1 MIATHVE
8 WSAAV
13 PRLDDRLAGDA
24 PTVVPDGAAMVPGWL
39 LNALVFTGG
48 VTSVG
53 IELAASRLIA
63 PYFGDSTFIWA
74 NLIGVTLAF
83 LSVGYW
89 VGGRVADRY
98 PRPALL
104 FAVTTVAAVAA
115 ALIPWLSRP
124 ILSAS
129 LAAFDSIDIGAFYG
143 SLVGVLLLIAVPVTL
158 LGFVSPFAIR
168 LRTLDPRSAGH
179 AAGNTYALSTVGS
192 IVGSFLPV
200 VVLVPWVGTRRTF
213 LILATLLLVPSITGL
228 ALSRIRLVTGAA
240 VAVAIVALSFAWV
253 DAGAG
258 IRPAERGVLLHE
270 EESPY
275 NYIQVVEDDGVRYL
289 VLNDGHAVHS
299 IYDPDALLTGGP
311 WDYFMVGPLLAAHA
325 DTTPE
330 PASALLIGLAGGT
343 AARQLIAAYPA
354 IEVVGV
360 ELDPAVIDVGRDYFA
375 LDQPNIEVVAADGRY
390 YLKTSD
396 RDFDVIGVDAYRQP
410 YIPFHLTT
418 VEFFRETV
426 DHLTT
431 DGVVVVNVGRTET
444 DYRLVDALATT
455 MSAVF
460 PHVVAI
466 DVERY
471 HNTMLIGS
479 MAPLSVG
486 SLAGNAARLDPDS
499 PARTVAEAALTT
511 GMIRTLRPEGEAF
524 TDDLAPVE
532 RVVDQIIVDAARD
545 EGNP

>member
-1 MIATHVE
+1 
-8 WSAAV
+8 
-13 PRLDDRLAGDA
+13 
-24 PTVVPDGAAMVPGWL
+24 MVPGWL

-48 VTSVG
+48 ITSVG

-129 LAAFDSIDIGAFYG
+129 LAAFDSVDIGAFYG

-228 ALSRIRLVTGAA
+228 ALSRIRLATGAA
-240 VAVAIVALSFAWV
+240 VAVVIVALSFAWV

-360 ELDPAVIDVGRDYFA
+360 ELDPAVIDVGREYFA

>member
-1 MIATHVE
+1 MRRSTI
-8 WSAAV
+8 
-13 PRLDDRLAGDA
+13 DRSHAPAPAERSTAHADA
-24 PTVVPDGAAMVPGWL
+24 PPISGWL
-39 LNALVFTGG
+39 LNALVFVGG

-83 LSVGYW
+83 LSLGYW
-89 VGGRVADRY
+89 AGGRLADRY

-104 FAVTTVAAVAA
+104 FLLTTAAAVAA

-129 LAAFDSIDIGAFYG
+129 LDAFDSVAVGAFYG

-158 LGFVSPFAIR
+158 LGVVSPFAIR
-168 LRTLDPRSAGH
+168 LRTLDARAAGH

-192 IVGSFLPV
+192 ILGSFLPV

-213 LILATLLLVPSITGL
+213 LILATLLLVPSLAGLLLTRDRAIT
-228 ALSRIRLVTGAA
+228 AGAVV
-240 VAVAIVALSFAWV
+240 VAVATLAFAWSGT
-253 DAGAG
+253 DAA
-258 IRPAERGVLLHE
+258 IRPAERGELLHE
-270 EESPY
+270 EESRY
-275 NYIQVVEDDGVRYL
+275 NYIQVVEEDGVRYL

-311 WDYFMVGPLLAAHA
+311 WDYFMVGPLLVAHDDA
-325 DTTPE
+325 PE
-330 PASALLIGLAGGT
+330 PESALMIGLAGGT

-360 ELDPAVIDVGRDYFA
+360 ELDPRVIAVGRDYFA

-390 YLKTSD
+390 YLQTTD
-396 RDFDVIGVDAYRQP
+396 RTFDVIGVDAYRQP

-418 VEFFRETV
+418 VEFFEEAV
-426 DHLTT
+426 DHLSP

-444 DYRLVDALATT
+444 DYRLVEALGTT
-455 MSAVF
+455 MAAVF

-471 HNTMLIGS
+471 NNTIL
-479 MAPLSVG
+479 VG
-486 SLAGNAARLDPDS
+486 SLVPLSAGALGTNAARLVADS
-499 PARTVAEAALTT
+499 PARTVADAAL
-511 GMIRTLRPEGEAF
+511 GSGSVRDFRPPGEAF
-524 TDDLAPVE
+524 TDDHAPVE
-532 RVVDQIIVDAARD
+532 RVVDQIIVEAARERGD
-545 EGNP
+545 E

>member
-1 MIATHVE
+1 M
-8 WSAAV
+8 
-13 PRLDDRLAGDA
+13 
-24 PTVVPDGAAMVPGWL
+24 
-39 LNALVFTGG
+39 NALVFVGG

-83 LSVGYW
+83 LSLGYW
-89 VGGRVADRY
+89 AGGRLADRY

-104 FAVTTVAAVAA
+104 FLLTTAAAVAA

-129 LAAFDSIDIGAFYG
+129 LDAFDSVAVGAFYG

-158 LGFVSPFAIR
+158 LGVVSPFAIR
-168 LRTLDPRSAGH
+168 LRTLDARAAGH

-192 IVGSFLPV
+192 ILGSFLPV

-213 LILATLLLVPSITGL
+213 LILATLLLVPSLAGLLLTRDRAIT
-228 ALSRIRLVTGAA
+228 AGAVV
-240 VAVAIVALSFAWV
+240 VAVATLAFAWSGT
-253 DAGAG
+253 DAA
-258 IRPAERGVLLHE
+258 IRPAERGELLHE
-270 EESPY
+270 EESRY
-275 NYIQVVEDDGVRYL
+275 NYIQVVEEDGVRYL

-311 WDYFMVGPLLAAHA
+311 WDYFMVGPLLVAHDDA
-325 DTTPE
+325 PE
-330 PASALLIGLAGGT
+330 PESALMIGLAGGT

-360 ELDPAVIDVGRDYFA
+360 ELDPRVIAVGRDYFA

-390 YLKTSD
+390 YLQTTD
-396 RDFDVIGVDAYRQP
+396 RTFDVIGVDAYRQP

-418 VEFFRETV
+418 VEFFEEAV
-426 DHLTT
+426 DHLSP

-444 DYRLVDALATT
+444 DYRLVEALGTT
-455 MSAVF
+455 MAAVF

-471 HNTMLIGS
+471 NNTIL
-479 MAPLSVG
+479 VG
-486 SLAGNAARLDPDS
+486 SLVPLSAGALGTNAARLVADS
-499 PARTVAEAALTT
+499 PARTVADAAL
-511 GMIRTLRPEGEAF
+511 GSGSVRDFRPPGEAF
-524 TDDLAPVE
+524 TDDHAPVE
-532 RVVDQIIVDAARD
+532 RVVDQIIVEAARERGD
-545 EGNP
+545 E